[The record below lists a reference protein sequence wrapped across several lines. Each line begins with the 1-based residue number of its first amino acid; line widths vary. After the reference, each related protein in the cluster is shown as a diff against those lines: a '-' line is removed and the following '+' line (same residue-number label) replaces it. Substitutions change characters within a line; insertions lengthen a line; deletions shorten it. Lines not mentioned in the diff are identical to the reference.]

1 MLKLEITAAA
11 AEELPVAFPE
21 APEVPEVPVLFP
33 EVPSLTQ
40 TGAIVGLAPPG
51 FDADT

>member
-1 MLKLEITAAA
+1 MKLEITAVA

-21 APEVPEVPVLFP
+21 SPGVPEDPVLFL

-40 TGAIVGLAPPG
+40 TGAIVGLAPPW